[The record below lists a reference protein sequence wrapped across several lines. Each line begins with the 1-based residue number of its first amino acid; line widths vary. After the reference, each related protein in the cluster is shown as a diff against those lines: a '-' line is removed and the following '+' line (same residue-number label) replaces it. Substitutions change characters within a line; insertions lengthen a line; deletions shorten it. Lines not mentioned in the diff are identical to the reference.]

1 MMGKSTNLY
10 CDIADFSGVLERWDS
25 EKCSTQEI
33 VGGLK
38 RLLKSSGQLRS
49 RMIYGSDWV
58 MLDREPGNEDYYK
71 AMRREFAILLNAADL
86 EGFLGQ
92 NAVALFGLGRGQPT
106 RKRIDDFYIRHKQK
120 PPEFDRYLVS

>member
-1 MMGKSTNLY
+1 
-10 CDIADFSGVLERWDS
+10 
-25 EKCSTQEI
+25 
-33 VGGLK
+33 
-38 RLLKSSGQLRS
+38 
-49 RMIYGSDWV
+49 

-71 AMRREFAILLNAADL
+71 ATRREFAIFLNAADL